1 MLYGPFLLENPLLV
15 WFLPSHAVRPV
26 VWPLTSHQPG
36 ACRAEFPAG
45 LADVAVL
52 CGVLVILVLLTVCC
66 DSLSEHSP
74 Q

>member
-1 MLYGPFLLENPLLV
+1 MLYGLFLLEKPLLV

-36 ACRAEFPAG
+36 ARRAEFPAG

-52 CGVLVILVLLTVCC
+52 WRVGDSGFADCVL
-66 DSLSEHSP
+66 
-74 Q
+74 